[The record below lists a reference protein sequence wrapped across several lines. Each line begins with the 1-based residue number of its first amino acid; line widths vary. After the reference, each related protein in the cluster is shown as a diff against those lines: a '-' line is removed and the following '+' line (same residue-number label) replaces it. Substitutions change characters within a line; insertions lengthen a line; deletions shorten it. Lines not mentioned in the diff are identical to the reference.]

1 MLYGKY
7 QNPNGKLFYVARV
20 KEYKKSG
27 GYRSRFSVADKTP
40 SRVKET
46 HHHFHTA
53 QDAQYYLDDVADKYE
68 WRCIDTNER
77 PPVME
82 INQIYRYKKG

>member
-27 GYRSRFSVADKTP
+27 GYRSRFSVVYKTP

-46 HHHFHTA
+46 HHQFHTA

-68 WRCIDTNER
+68 WRCIGTNEKL
-77 PPVME
+77 PVME